1 MTREST
7 VILIPALIG
16 WLGVAVWSVPLVGLG
31 VAGLLIGG
39 WVTR

>member
-1 MTREST
+1 MIREST
-7 VILIPALIG
+7 VILIPAVIG
-16 WLGVAVWSVPLVGLG
+16 WLGVVVWSVPLVWLG

>member
-16 WLGVAVWSVPLVGLG
+16 WLGVVVWSVPLVGLG
-31 VAGLLIGG
+31 LAGLLVAS